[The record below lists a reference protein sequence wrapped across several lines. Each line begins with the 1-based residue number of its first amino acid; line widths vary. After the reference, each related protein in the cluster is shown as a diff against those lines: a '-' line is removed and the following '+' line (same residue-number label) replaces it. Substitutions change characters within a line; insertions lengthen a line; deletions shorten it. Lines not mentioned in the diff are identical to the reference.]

1 MKYVNLH
8 GFGNWNP
15 PGEGAPNAQTRD
27 QPGETGVEGEGGQKE
42 AAPNH
47 GKQACSDG
55 QDQQVLCLELHLVA
69 PMPKVRHPCLN
80 NKGDPCQI

>member
-1 MKYVNLH
+1 MNRTQEIHVTERRYKGHQQVSCSEVCEPPQVWNL
-8 GFGNWNP
+8 

-55 QDQQVLCLELHLVA
+55 QDQQVLSL
-69 PMPKVRHPCLN
+69 
-80 NKGDPCQI
+80 